1 MRVLL
6 LIGLLV
12 SSLAFAQSC
21 PEGQIFNSCDG
32 PQFGPGPCTPGCVA
46 VGVHPVITDP
56 VGPAE
61 LCVTECRSVTYRW
74 IGDLVVA
81 ESALA
86 NGYQVLGWSGPCN
99 SADRGECPDI
109 LNQAFAD
116 LTMNAKRANRAQKFL
131 AEMNQLGYVLLES
144 QEAK

>member
-6 LIGLLV
+6 LSLLV
-12 SSLAFAQSC
+12 LFSASAFSQSC

-46 VGVHPVITDP
+46 IGIPPVITDP
-56 VGPAE
+56 VAPGE
-61 LCVTECRSVTYRW
+61 LCLPQGCQSVSYVW

-81 ESALA
+81 ESRLA
-86 NGYQVLGWSGPCN
+86 NGYAVMGWSGPCLAN
-99 SADRGECPDI
+99 AKIECTDI

-116 LTMNAKRANRAQKFL
+116 LTMNAKRANRAQSF
-131 AEMNQLGYVLLES
+131 
-144 QEAK
+144 